1 MPPAVATLSLI
12 SLVALS
18 LARAPTPRTTK
29 TTPAPYTRQFSD
41 LPDYDTYR
49 FVERLRS
56 EQARQQRERD
66 GSTSATSRAR
76 FLPRIRVSKPI
87 ILYIACSCVLTGVV
101 LLVTLM
107 AFHTIRGGSGARSS
121 MHGVSYALL
130 DRRPLLGKRRDED
143 SDDEEETAIDAKNAR
158 QQHERRKGS
167 VDNESFEISTLS
179 EIGVG
184 DGATSWSEPDAPSES
199 IWNDQDTVNRPADV
213 FPSRLLD
220 LCNQDTPLTFLTF
233 LPKGCQHRSKWLA
246 HGHHSEVF
254 QVASPLK
261 RTVLKV
267 IPVTGVFTDQRVDAI
282 AAAIECSVKLSL
294 LRHGV
299 RYRTPSFVETQRIAC
314 VFDLF
319 PKWLLSGDRG
329 LGSRDVQAGTNQ
341 CFLTRHFIV
350 LELGYAGKPLSR
362 ITLRSAVQGR
372 SVVLQASCCM
382 AVAERA
388 LGFRHLSANPDK
400 LLGDGDRRGEPRVPP
415 SRQVSADHRQRGPQ
429 GARRRLLVLRA
440 RTGLD
445 LDSSLANALAAAPHT
460 APREKLRMAVLLS
473 LSIVRTPGERA
484 AKAIAISSAWLA
496 LRVRTLHDVT
506 ILPVVAATAAATR
519 SSEALR
525 FKGNVTWLGAVVGS
539 VMRKLRSELPES
551 RARAERGLVE
561 ELSMLQRR
569 LQQCDSVGEFF
580 DTLSI

>member
-76 FLPRIRVSKPI
+76 FLPRIRVSKPVWLSFSGRGGRQDRAASDRRRAADDSSLDLRRQVLQFIQDHQI

-143 SDDEEETAIDAKNAR
+143 SDDEEETAIDGKIAR
-158 QQHERRKGS
+158 QQHERRTGS
-167 VDNESFEISTLS
+167 VDRRIFRNQHVIR
-179 EIGVG
+179 
-184 DGATSWSEPDAPSES
+184 DRPPSEA

-233 LPKGCQHRSKWLA
+233 LPKGCQDRSKWLA

-282 AAAIECSVKLSL
+282 AAAIECSV
-294 LRHGV
+294 
-299 RYRTPSFVETQRIAC
+299 
-314 VFDLF
+314 
-319 PKWLLSGDRG
+319 
-329 LGSRDVQAGTNQ
+329 
-341 CFLTRHFIV
+341 
-350 LELGYAGKPLSR
+350 
-362 ITLRSAVQGR
+362 
-372 SVVLQASCCM
+372 
-382 AVAERA
+382 
-388 LGFRHLSANPDK
+388 
-400 LLGDGDRRGEPRVPP
+400 
-415 SRQVSADHRQRGPQ
+415 
-429 GARRRLLVLRA
+429 
-440 RTGLD
+440 
-445 LDSSLANALAAAPHT
+445 
-460 APREKLRMAVLLS
+460 
-473 LSIVRTPGERA
+473 
-484 AKAIAISSAWLA
+484 
-496 LRVRTLHDVT
+496 
-506 ILPVVAATAAATR
+506 
-519 SSEALR
+519 
-525 FKGNVTWLGAVVGS
+525 
-539 VMRKLRSELPES
+539 
-551 RARAERGLVE
+551 
-561 ELSMLQRR
+561 
-569 LQQCDSVGEFF
+569 
-580 DTLSI
+580 

>member
-1 MPPAVATLSLI
+1 
-12 SLVALS
+12 
-18 LARAPTPRTTK
+18 
-29 TTPAPYTRQFSD
+29 
-41 LPDYDTYR
+41 
-49 FVERLRS
+49 
-56 EQARQQRERD
+56 
-66 GSTSATSRAR
+66 
-76 FLPRIRVSKPI
+76 
-87 ILYIACSCVLTGVV
+87 
-101 LLVTLM
+101 M
-107 AFHTIRGGSGARSS
+107 AFHAIRGGSGARSS

-143 SDDEEETAIDAKNAR
+143 SDDEEETAIDGKNAL
-158 QQHERRKGS
+158 QQHERRTGS
-167 VDNESFEISTLS
+167 VNGESFEISTLS

-233 LPKGCQHRSKWLA
+233 LPKGCQDRSKWLA

-400 LLGDGDRRGEPRVPP
+400 LLVTATDAASLEYHLPDRYPLTIDSAGLRVHVAGCLSFALGPEAKEEGSNSPSSP
-415 SRQVSADHRQRGPQ
+415 SRAKSALGNAPSQR
-429 GARRRLLVLRA
+429 
-440 RTGLD
+440 
-445 LDSSLANALAAAPHT
+445 S
-460 APREKLRMAVLLS
+460 
-473 LSIVRTPGERA
+473 
-484 AKAIAISSAWLA
+484 
-496 LRVRTLHDVT
+496 
-506 ILPVVAATAAATR
+506 R